1 MASTTATAAPPR
13 PSPWEQAPKGR
24 GVSQGVILGGYDSR
38 SAFGDGA
45 IEELSDEALLAAFGS
60 GDEKLAAVFVHR
72 FQRQVY
78 AVALSILGDP
88 ALSEDVAQQVFERAW
103 RHGSGYDP
111 RLGAVSVWMGAIS
124 RNLAIDTARRQRF
137 ISIDPEE
144 LFSHASASGESTER
158 SVMADL
164 AADDLRHALQT
175 LPLEQARAVVMAGIG
190 GMSCRQI
197 AESERIPLGTAKTR
211 VRTAMGRLRVAL
223 GALGSGHE

>member
-124 RNLAIDTARRQRF
+124 RNLAIDTARRQR
-137 ISIDPEE
+137 IHLDR
-144 LFSHASASGESTER
+144 SGGAVLARVGER
-158 SVMADL
+158 RKHRALRDGRPGRRRPATR
-164 AADDLRHALQT
+164 AADVA
-175 LPLEQARAVVMAGIG
+175 ARAGACCGDGGNWRHVMQAD
-190 GMSCRQI
+190 CR
-197 AESERIPLGTAKTR
+197 ERAYPAR
-211 VRTAMGRLRVAL
+211 DR
-223 GALGSGHE
+223 